1 MLRYGVGCQ
10 ISKFEHA
17 VHGWLGL
24 RAPGEAIQLR
34 RVVAFSTEGTVRKY
48 LCLLALS
55 WMAIESTVSI
65 AWADGDPDRGQKLF
79 ARCSACH
86 AATEQNKVGPG
97 LLGGVG
103 RGGGTVAGY
112 SYSAAMKS
120 SGIIW
125 DEGTLDAFLR
135 SPSGVVKGTRMAISV
150 PKDQDRGDLIA
161 YLKTLT
167 AH

>member
-1 MLRYGVGCQ
+1 M
-10 ISKFEHA
+10 
-17 VHGWLGL
+17 
-24 RAPGEAIQLR
+24 
-34 RVVAFSTEGTVRKY
+34 RKY
-48 LCLLALS
+48 LCLLALG
-55 WMAIESTVSI
+55 WMAIAPAASN

-79 ARCSACH
+79 TRCSACH

-97 LLGGVG
+97 LLGVVG
-103 RGGGTVAGY
+103 RAAGTAEGY

-135 SPSGVVKGTRMAISV
+135 SPSGVVKGTRMAILV